1 MPVWMRRDKH
11 SSGRLDGCIHILGT
25 GESKWDGSVLRW
37 STCRMV
43 GVNIYIAVQCQGSRC
58 TLPLP
63 LGHRAGPGFSFQVLS
78 CISRCGFKFRRAR
91 PPRRPAAAAAAAA

>member
-63 LGHRAGPGFSFQVLS
+63 LGHRAGPGH
-78 CISRCGFKFRRAR
+78 R
-91 PPRRPAAAAAAAA
+91 RRPTTGRPVSKLGPGQPGTVTV